1 MQPFTDDEPRSVPD
15 NRSAYSLATVH
26 DDVPYRDNPSPA
38 PTSRTSL
45 LSHSSSEQNY
55 GALAPSTPSSKR
67 ILMNAALKMAAVF
80 VLSTLFL
87 GGTLWLA
94 LPTLAEEDRPYLK
107 VPKSFVELQALNT
120 LLKKY
125 RDIYPYRIVVC
136 YVVTYFFLQAFSL
149 PGSMYLSIL
158 GGAVWGVAR
167 ALPLACAC
175 VATGATL
182 CYAISAA
189 LGPALL
195 TLPKWKARLDAWAV
209 KIEAHRANLI
219 PFLIVLRIAPFP
231 PHWVVNVICPHVGI
245 GVVPFWISTFLGI
258 FGVSVIHTTIGGSL
272 DDMTSAADFH
282 LISWRN
288 FFLLSAIV
296 AGVMIPVGLR
306 YVFSREIASVADVEA
321 EAEAVA
327 AAEEAAEVAD
337 EDVVLAQG
345 PPVGPGKGKQ
355 RQLVIVSDDEEYT
368 DDDDDDED
376 VILEAGPALVVKP
389 DDVQT
394 PERREWRQEDLLD

>member
-1 MQPFTDDEPRSVPD
+1 MQPFTDDEHRSAPD

-26 DDVPYRDNPSPA
+26 DSPYRDAPSPA

-45 LSHSSSEQNY
+45 LSGASSEQRESY
-55 GALAPSTPSSKR
+55 GAVSPSPPSSRR
-67 ILMNAALKMAAVF
+67 ILMNAALKMAAIF

-94 LPTLAEEDRPYLK
+94 LPTLEEQDRPHLK
-107 VPKSFVELQALNT
+107 VPKSFAELQALNT

-195 TLPKWKARLDAWAV
+195 TLPKWKARLDAWGE

-219 PFLIVLRIAPFP
+219 SFLIVLRIAPFP
-231 PHWVVNVICPHVGI
+231 PHWVVNVLCPHVGI

-258 FGVSVIHTTIGGSL
+258 FGVTVIHTTIGGSL

-282 LISWRN
+282 LFSWRN

-327 AAEEAAEVAD
+327 AVEEAVAD
-337 EDVVLAQG
+337 GDVVLAQG

-355 RQLVIVSDDEEYT
+355 TQLIMMSDDDEEYS
-368 DDDDDDED
+368 DEDDDDED
-376 VILEAGPALVVKP
+376 VILEAGPALVVKA
-389 DDVQT
+389 DGQA
-394 PERREWRQEDLLD
+394 PERRDWRQEDLLE